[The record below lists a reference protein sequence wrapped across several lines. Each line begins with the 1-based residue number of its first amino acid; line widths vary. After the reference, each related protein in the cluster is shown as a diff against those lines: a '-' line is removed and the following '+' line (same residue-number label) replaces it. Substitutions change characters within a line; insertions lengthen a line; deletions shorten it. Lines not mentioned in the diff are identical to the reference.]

1 MSEIREYKGKQ
12 YNIDNI
18 KAHKAALQAQKAEG
32 LKLIEEQALSP
43 EVAALVEQ
51 ENERRKLEYADLDS
65 QIMNVDNLM
74 TVYTTKGTPV

>member
-18 KAHKAALQAQKAEG
+18 KAYKAVLQEQKAEG
-32 LKLIEEQALSP
+32 LKLIEEKDYSP
-43 EVAALVEQ
+43 EVMALVEQ